1 MAINPFPEMRF
12 LGNLVPTFLYRLT
25 VHLVVAGSDGA
36 GLAFFPKI
44 IQGHLY
50 NMAGAAQVFLGEQ
63 HPAPTPGC
71 Q

>member
-1 MAINPFPEMRF
+1 MAINPFPERRL
-12 LGNLVPTFLYRLT
+12 LGNLVPTLLYRLT

-44 IQGHLY
+44 TQGHLY
-50 NMAGAAQVFLGEQ
+50 NMAGAVLEEQ